1 MVSEHALPRAPK
13 SADRIDGAIIAGGD
27 ILGGLIET
35 MQMFRAVKRWFRHQW
50 MCSVCSGDC

>member
-35 MQMFRAVKRWFRHQW
+35 MQIGQAVKR
-50 MCSVCSGDC
+50 